1 MRILLATILTL
12 ITFAGFSQQTEEE
25 AIKQVVLNLFT
36 AMQQG
41 DTTVA
46 RNCFDSTAHLHTA
59 LVNPSTG
66 KTKLD
71 VETLNEFIKIV
82 GSIRSRKLQI
92 EERIVKWDIKTD
104 LPMASVWADY
114 EFYVN
119 GKLSHKG
126 VDAFQ
131 LFKAADGWKIIQIC
145 DTRKK

>member
-1 MRILLATILTL
+1 MKLVLLTVLSL
-12 ITFAGFSQQTEEE
+12 ISFAGYTQQAEEI

-41 DTTVA
+41 DTTAA

-59 LVNPSTG
+59 LIKPTTG
-66 KTKLD
+66 KTKLEM
-71 VETLNEFIKIV
+71 ETLDAFIKIV
-82 GSIRSRKLQI
+82 GSFRSRNLQI

-104 LPMASVWADY
+104 FPMASVWADY
-114 EFYVN
+114 EFYVS

-131 LFKAADGWKIIQIC
+131 LFKASDGWKIIQIC
-145 DTRKK
+145 DTRRK

>member
-1 MRILLATILTL
+1 MRRFLFISFTLFSLLGIA
-12 ITFAGFSQQTEEE
+12 QQPEEA
-25 AIKQVVLNLFT
+25 AIKQVVLTLFT

-41 DTTVA
+41 DTVVA

-59 LVNPSTG
+59 LVNPGTG
-66 KTKLD
+66 KTKL
-71 VETLNEFIKIV
+71 ELKTLDAFINIV
-82 GSIRSRKLQI
+82 GSVRSRNLQI

-104 LPMASVWADY
+104 FPMASIWADY

-131 LFKAADGWKIIQIC
+131 LFKGADGWKIIQIC